1 MMSATPVPS
10 YPLRRIA
17 RAATDTMRSCVA
29 SLAADRALG
38 VVFRMTYIIRQFR
51 RCSSA
56 RRTASSAARPIPIDP
71 KIAASLDP
79 DRQRDF
85 ILNWKTAL
93 VAGR

>member
-1 MMSATPVPS
+1 
-10 YPLRRIA
+10 
-17 RAATDTMRSCVA
+17 
-29 SLAADRALG
+29 
-38 VVFRMTYIIRQFR
+38 MTYIIRQFR